1 MLTILPYDAISSKGE
16 SDFSLRMA
24 QNIPLILKEE
34 SYFDKVVDPLSGSY
48 SIEKLT
54 KEVQNISWKLFQK
67 LESLNGIDN
76 VECQEYFVSE
86 VQKVVGL
93 KKEAYLNG
101 KTLIGVNK
109 YKNPTEELNDWKV
122 SDLIYGMKQFIIEK
136 EILDEN

>member
-1 MLTILPYDAISSKGE
+1 MLTILPYDTISSKGE
-16 SDFSLRMA
+16 SEFSLRMA

-48 SIEKLT
+48 SMEKLT

-67 LESLNGIDN
+67 LESLNGIN
-76 VECQEYFVSE
+76 SPECQEFFISE
-86 VQKVVGL
+86 LEKVVNL
-93 KKEAYLNG
+93 KKEAYLKG

-109 YKNPTEELNDWKV
+109 FKSPNEEQNEWKV
-122 SDLIYGMKQFIIEK
+122 SELVYGMKQFVIEK